1 LRQSKYV
8 QNSLRAL
15 DMELNL
21 MQEGG
26 FLEAETDSGE
36 GLFTVL
42 LWKLDGKIT
51 QEEFSE
57 IYAEW
62 CKARAITDAKLTRS
76 GLSP

>member
-1 LRQSKYV
+1 MYV
-8 QNSLRAL
+8 RNCLRAL

-21 MQEGG
+21 MQEGSS
-26 FLEAETDSGE
+26 LEPESESSE

-57 IYAEW
+57 IHAAW
-62 CKARAITDAKLTRS
+62 CKARAITDPKLTRS
-76 GLSP
+76 SLSS